1 MRLVL
6 GLVACAACTSSPGD
20 PDGTLGVLGGGDPGT
35 RVRTAAS
42 GRLTAKTAS
51 VEIPTTQGGEL
62 LVVGV
67 TYANLAVPA
76 VTVQTDAGDPLM
88 IQLVHADGCLSTTSL
103 HVVGDASAG
112 ARSVE
117 VTLSSVMPFD
127 VFVLEI
133 ADVTSKFP
141 ADAATASEDSM
152 PSATAPAVDAMLGD
166 VVVSGVATCGPV
178 AGIEATSP
186 FTSFDDTMFGDIAY
200 YVPGD
205 PGSYGADWIYSGGAF
220 EAFTVAF
227 R

>member
-6 GLVACAACTSSPGD
+6 ALVACSACTSSPD
-20 PDGTLGVLGGGDPGT
+20 STLGVIRGGD
-35 RVRTAAS
+35 RVQTAAS
-42 GRLTAKTAS
+42 GRLTANTAS

-62 LVVGV
+62 LVVGL
-67 TYANLAVPA
+67 TYASLDVLTEA
-76 VTVQTDAGDPLM
+76 VQTDAGAPLM
-88 IQLVHADGCLSTTSL
+88 IQLAHADGCDSTTSL
-103 HVVGDASAG
+103 YVVGDAAAG

-117 VTLSSVMPFD
+117 VSLPSEMTFN

-133 ADVTSKFP
+133 ADVMSNIP
-141 ADAATASEDSM
+141 SATMGSSDSM
-152 PSATAPAVDAMLGD
+152 PSATAPSVDATLGD
-166 VVVSGVATCGPV
+166 VVVSGVATCGPI

-186 FTSFDDTMFGDIAY
+186 FTSFDDTMLGDIGY

-220 EAFTVAF
+220 QAFTVAF